1 MARRYFASMRRLLAS
16 VALVVGASTATAQE
30 SARRDSVAP
39 LPAVTVTA
47 TRAAAAVLTTPLAV
61 TKIEAAE
68 LRSRS
73 GFGLDEALRLVPG
86 VLAQSRYGTS
96 DVRIVIR
103 GYGARG
109 AGDRSNAG
117 TSRGIRVLIDGIP
130 ETEPDGRTSFD
141 QIDLAASEAVEVVR
155 SNASAVWGNASG
167 GVINLLT
174 VPLAGDPRIEA
185 QPVFGNFG
193 LQRYAARGS
202 TPLGASG
209 TGYVNFTHTDWDG
222 WREHSSAR
230 RALVNIGAV
239 GSVGGRTRVG
249 VYASGA
255 NNLFHI
261 PGPLTQAQ
269 VDQDPRQAN
278 ATYAARDERR
288 HNRVMRL
295 GTTVE
300 HAVDSATSLSAML
313 FVSPKYLQRSERNT
327 FRDFTRYHVGGN
339 VTGRRQIALST
350 ASRMTLSV
358 GADEAYQDGAILFY
372 SLTPQGTRGPTLRDN
387 KAEGA
392 NNLGVF
398 IQDEIWVRER
408 LAVTLGARYDDVTYN
423 YRSYITP
430 ELSDRKSFARVTP
443 KIGLM
448 WLFDGT
454 RSIYA
459 NVGGGIEVP
468 AGNETDPAG
477 TFGQDTVYA
486 INPLLEP
493 IRSTTYEIGFKSIPA
508 SSTAAVRW
516 SYDLALYTTDVRN
529 ELVPYQGGRFYF
541 TAGQARRSGAE
552 LGLDVNTRAGLFA
565 QTALTFSRNRYVR
578 YAVDSVHYGRP
589 GAFADYSG
597 NEVVGVPDVIA
608 NAEAGLEVPG
618 FRALR
623 LKGGVE
629 HTGRYFV
636 DDANTVRVP
645 AYTTLSATLELRDPV
660 LTAGGW
666 GVRGFVS
673 VYNLAD
679 RRYIGSAFLN
689 PDRVNGEPVA
699 FEPGMPRSV
708 VVSISARRVR

>member
-1 MARRYFASMRRLLAS
+1 MLRPLTTAAV
-16 VALVVGASTATAQE
+16 VAVGASAAPAQE
-30 SARRDSVAP
+30 PASRDSIAP

-47 TRAAAAVLTTPLAV
+47 TRVPMAVLTTPLAV
-61 TKIEAAE
+61 TKIEPAE

-117 TSRGIRVLIDGIP
+117 TSRGIRVLVDGIP

-141 QIDLAASEAVEVVR
+141 QIDLAASEAIEVVR
-155 SNASAVWGNASG
+155 SNASSVWGNASG
-167 GVINLLT
+167 GVINVLT
-174 VPLAGDPRIEA
+174 LPATGDPRIEA

-202 TPLGASG
+202 LPLGASG
-209 TGYVNFTHTDWDG
+209 TGYFNFTHTNWDG

-230 RALVNIGAV
+230 RVLLNIGAV
-239 GSVGGRTRVG
+239 GSLGERTRVG

-269 VDQDPRQAN
+269 VDQDPRRAN

-300 HAVDSATSLSAML
+300 HATDSATSLSAML

-339 VTGRRQIALST
+339 VTGRRQIALSP
-350 ASRMTLSV
+350 AARMTVSV

-372 SLTPQGTRGPTLRDN
+372 SLTPQGTRGAALRDN
-387 KAEGA
+387 KGEGA

-398 IQDEIWVRER
+398 VQDEIWLRER
-408 LAVTLGARYDDVTYN
+408 LGVTLGARYDNVTYN

-430 ELSDRKSFARVTP
+430 ELSDRKSFARVMP
-443 KIGLM
+443 KVGLT
-448 WLFDGT
+448 WLFDPT

-493 IRSTTYEIGFKSIPA
+493 IRSTTYEIGVKSIPA
-508 SSTAAVRW
+508 GSRAAAIRW
-516 SYDLALYTTDVRN
+516 AYDVALYTTDVRN
-529 ELVPYQGGRFYF
+529 EVVPYQGGRFYF
-541 TAGQARRSGAE
+541 TAGRARRSGAE
-552 LGLDVNTRAGLFA
+552 LGLDMSTRTGIFA
-565 QTALTFSRNRYVR
+565 QAALTLSRNRYER
-578 YAVDSVHYGRP
+578 YVVDSIHYGRP

-597 NEVVGVPDVIA
+597 NKVVGVPDVMI
-608 NAEAGLEVPG
+608 NAEAGVAIPG
-618 FRALR
+618 ARALR

-629 HTGRYFV
+629 HSGRYFV
-636 DDANTVRVP
+636 DDANTVSVP
-645 AYTTLSATLELRDPV
+645 AYTTLSTTLELRDPLV
-660 LTAGGW
+660 TAGGW

-673 VYNLAD
+673 VYNVAD
-679 RRYIGSAFLN
+679 RTYIGSAFLN

-708 VVSISARRVR
+708 IVSISAGRLR

>member
-1 MARRYFASMRRLLAS
+1 MTTI
-16 VALVVGASTATAQE
+16 GST
-30 SARRDSVAP
+30 
-39 LPAVTVTA
+39 
-47 TRAAAAVLTTPLAV
+47 
-61 TKIEAAE
+61 E

-155 SNASAVWGNASG
+155 SNASSVWGNASG

-174 VPLAGDPRIEA
+174 VPVAGDPRIEA
-185 QPVFGNFG
+185 QPIVGNFG
-193 LQRYAARGS
+193 LERYAARGS

-209 TGYVNFTHTDWDG
+209 TGYFHFTHTNWDG

-230 RALVNIGAV
+230 RALLNLGAV

-249 VYASGA
+249 IYASGA

-269 VDQDPRQAN
+269 VDLDPRQAN

-288 HNRVMRL
+288 HNRVVRL

-339 VTGRRQIALST
+339 VTGRRQVTLSP
-350 ASRMTLSV
+350 ASRMTLLV

-387 KAEGA
+387 KGEGA

-398 IQDEIWVRER
+398 VQNELWLRER
-408 LAVTLGARYDDVTYN
+408 LGVTLGARYDNVTYN

-430 ELSDRKSFARVTP
+430 QLSDRKAFARMAP
-443 KIGLM
+443 KIGLT
-448 WLFDGT
+448 WLLDAT

-493 IRSTTYEIGFKSIPA
+493 IRSTTYEVGFKSIPA
-508 SSTAAVRW
+508 LSRAAIRW
-516 SYDLALYTTDVRN
+516 SYDVALYTTDVRN
-529 ELVPYQGGRFYF
+529 EVVPYQGGRFYF
-541 TAGQARRSGAE
+541 TAGRARRSGAE
-552 LGLDVNTRAGLFA
+552 LGLDASTRAGIFA
-565 QTALTFSRNRYVR
+565 QLAFTLSRNRYER
-578 YAVDSVHYGRP
+578 YLVDSVHYGRP
-589 GAFADYSG
+589 GAFADYGG
-597 NEVVGVPDVIA
+597 NEVVGVPDLML
-608 NAEAGLEVPG
+608 NAEAGFAIPG
-618 FRALR
+618 GRGVR

-636 DDANTVRVP
+636 DDANAIRVP
-645 AYTTLSATLELRDPV
+645 AYTTLSATLELHEPV

-666 GVRGFVS
+666 GLRGFVS
-673 VYNLAD
+673 VHNLTD

-708 VVSISARRVR
+708 VMSVSAGRLR

>member
-1 MARRYFASMRRLLAS
+1 MRRLLAAAPL
-16 VALVVGASTATAQE
+16 VAVAVAASGAGAQAP
-30 SARRDSVAP
+30 ARRDSVAP
-39 LPAVTVTA
+39 LPAVTITA
-47 TRAAAAVLTTPLAV
+47 TRVPATVLTTPLAV
-61 TKIEAAE
+61 TKIEPAE

-155 SNASAVWGNASG
+155 SNASSVWGNASG
-167 GVINLLT
+167 GVINVLT
-174 VPLAGDPRIEA
+174 VPVAGDPRIEA

-202 TPLGASG
+202 TRLGGSG
-209 TGYVNFTHTDWDG
+209 TGYFSFTHTNWDG
-222 WREHSSAR
+222 WRAHSSAR
-230 RALVNIGAV
+230 RALLNLGAV
-239 GSVGGRTRVG
+239 GGLGDRTRVG

-269 VDQDPRQAN
+269 VDLDPRQAN

-300 HAVDSATSLSAML
+300 HGLDTAMSLSAML

-339 VTGRRQIALST
+339 VTARRQIVLSP
-350 ASRMTLSV
+350 ASRMTLSAGV
-358 GADEAYQDGAILFY
+358 DEAYQDGAILFY
-372 SLTPQGTRGPTLRDN
+372 SLTPEGTRGATLRDN
-387 KAEGA
+387 KGEGA

-398 IQDEIWVRER
+398 VQDEIWLRER
-408 LAVTLGARYDDVTYN
+408 LGVTLGARYDNVTYN

-430 ELSDRKSFARVTP
+430 DLSDRKSFARVTP
-443 KIGLM
+443 KVGIT

-493 IRSTTYEIGFKSIPA
+493 IRSATYEIGVKSIPA
-508 SSTAAVRW
+508 SSSGAFRW
-516 SYDLALYTTDVRN
+516 SYDVALYTTDVRN
-529 ELVPYQGGRFYF
+529 EVVPYQGGRFYF
-541 TAGQARRSGAE
+541 TAGRARRSGAE
-552 LGLDVNTRAGLFA
+552 LGLDVSTRAGIFA
-565 QTALTFSRNRYVR
+565 QTALTLSRNRYER
-578 YAVDSVHYGRP
+578 YVVDSLHYGRP
-589 GAFADYSG
+589 GAFADYGG
-597 NEVVGVPDVIA
+597 NKVVGLPDVML
-608 NAEAGLEVPG
+608 NAEAGVAIPG
-618 FRALR
+618 LRALR
-623 LKGGVE
+623 VKAGAE
-629 HTGRYFV
+629 HTGGYFV

-699 FEPGMPRSV
+699 FEPGMPRSF
-708 VVSISARRVR
+708 VVSISAGRLR

>member
-1 MARRYFASMRRLLAS
+1 MLRVL
-16 VALVVGASTATAQE
+16 ATAAVVAVAASAAPAQE
-30 SARRDSVAP
+30 PARRDSIAP
-39 LPAVTVTA
+39 LPVVTVTA
-47 TRAAAAVLTTPLAV
+47 TRVPATVLTTPLAV
-61 TKIEAAE
+61 TKIEPAE

-117 TSRGIRVLIDGIP
+117 TSRGIRVLVDGIP

-141 QIDLAASEAVEVVR
+141 QIDLAASEAIEVVR
-155 SNASAVWGNASG
+155 SNASSVWGNASG
-167 GVINLLT
+167 GVINVLT
-174 VPLAGDPRIEA
+174 VPAAGEPRIEA

-202 TPLGASG
+202 TRLGASG
-209 TGYVNFTHTDWDG
+209 TGYFNFTHTDWDG

-230 RALVNIGAV
+230 RALLNLGAV
-239 GSVGGRTRVG
+239 GGVGERTRVG

-269 VDQDPRQAN
+269 VDQNPRQAN
-278 ATYAARDERR
+278 AIYAERDERR
-288 HNRVMRL
+288 HNRVVRL

-300 HAVDSATSLSAML
+300 HTVDSATSLSAML
-313 FVSPKYLQRSERNT
+313 FVSPKDLQRSERNT

-339 VTGRRQIALST
+339 VTGRRQIALSP
-350 ASRMTLSV
+350 AARMTLSV

-372 SLTPQGTRGPTLRDN
+372 SLTPQGTRGTTLRDN
-387 KAEGA
+387 KGEGA
-392 NNLGVF
+392 NNLGVYV
-398 IQDEIWVRER
+398 QDEIWLRER
-408 LAVTLGARYDDVTYN
+408 FSVTLGARYDNVTYN

-443 KIGLM
+443 KVGLT

-493 IRSTTYEIGFKSIPA
+493 IRSTTYEVGFKSIPA
-508 SSTAAVRW
+508 GSRAAAIRW
-516 SYDLALYTTDVRN
+516 SYDVALYTTDVRN
-529 ELVPYQGGRFYF
+529 EVVPYQGGRFYF
-541 TAGQARRSGAE
+541 MAGRARRSGAE
-552 LGLDVNTRAGLFA
+552 LGLDVTTRGGLFA
-565 QTALTFSRNRYVR
+565 QTALTLSRNRYER
-578 YAVDSVHYGRP
+578 YLVDSVHYGRP

-597 NEVVGVPDVIA
+597 NKVVGVPDVML
-608 NAEAGLEVPG
+608 NAEAGVAIPG
-618 FRALR
+618 LR
-623 LKGGVE
+623 SLGLKGGVE
-629 HTGRYFV
+629 HSGGYFV
-636 DDANTVRVP
+636 DDANTVSVP
-645 AYTTLSATLELRDPV
+645 AYTALSATLELRDPIV
-660 LTAGGW
+660 TARGW

-708 VVSISARRVR
+708 IVSISAGRLR

>member
-1 MARRYFASMRRLLAS
+1 MRHLLATAAV
-16 VALVVGASTATAQE
+16 VAVGVSTAPAQE
-30 SARRDSVAP
+30 PARRDSIAA

-47 TRAAAAVLTTPLAV
+47 TRATAAVLTTPLAV
-61 TKIEAAE
+61 TKIQPAE

-141 QIDLAASEAVEVVR
+141 QIDLAASEAIEVVR
-155 SNASAVWGNASG
+155 SNASSVWGNASG

-174 VPLAGDPRIEA
+174 VPVAGDPRIEA
-185 QPVFGNFG
+185 QPMFGNFG

-202 TPLGASG
+202 TPLGGSG
-209 TGYVNFTHTDWDG
+209 TGYFNLTHTNWDG

-230 RALVNIGAV
+230 RALLNLGTV
-239 GSVGGRTRVG
+239 GSVGERTRVG

-278 ATYAARDERR
+278 AIYAARDERR

-327 FRDFTRYHVGGN
+327 FRDFTRYHVGGS
-339 VTGRRQIALST
+339 VTGRRQI
-350 ASRMTLSV
+350 TLSPASHMSLSI

-372 SLTPQGTRGPTLRDN
+372 SLTPEGTRGPALRDN
-387 KAEGA
+387 KGEAA

-398 IQDEIWVRER
+398 VQDEIWIRER
-408 LAVTLGARYDDVTYN
+408 LGVTLGARYDNVTYN

-443 KIGLM
+443 KVGLT

-477 TFGQDTVYA
+477 TFGEDTVYA

-493 IRSTTYEIGFKSIPA
+493 IRSTTYEVGFKSIPA
-508 SSTAAVRW
+508 SSTSTVRW
-516 SYDLALYTTDVRN
+516 SYDVALYTTDVRN
-529 ELVPYQGGRFYF
+529 EVVPYQGGRFYF
-541 TAGQARRSGAE
+541 TAGRARRSGAE
-552 LGLDVNTRAGLFA
+552 LGLSLSTRAGIFA
-565 QTALTFSRNRYVR
+565 QTALTLSRNRYER
-578 YAVDSVHYGRP
+578 YVVDSVHYGRP
-589 GAFADYSG
+589 GAFADYGG
-597 NEVVGVPDVIA
+597 NEVVGVPDVML
-608 NAEAGLEVPG
+608 NAEAGVAIPG
-618 FRALR
+618 ARALR

-629 HTGRYFV
+629 HTGGYFI
-636 DDANTVRVP
+636 DDANTVSVP
-645 AYTTLSATLELRDPV
+645 AYTTLSTTLELRDPV

-708 VVSISARRVR
+708 VVSISAGRLR

>member
-1 MARRYFASMRRLLAS
+1 MRRLLAS
-16 VALVVGASTATAQE
+16 VALAVVASAAAAQE
-30 SARRDSVAP
+30 PVRRDSVAP

-47 TRAAAAVLTTPLAV
+47 TRAPASVLTTPLAV
-61 TKIEAAE
+61 TRIGPAE

-155 SNASAVWGNASG
+155 SNASSLWGNASG

-174 VPLAGDPRIEA
+174 VPVASDPRIEA
-185 QPVFGNFG
+185 QRVFGNFG
-193 LQRYAARGS
+193 LQRYAARGA
-202 TPLGASG
+202 TPLGTSG
-209 TGYVNFTHTDWDG
+209 TGYFSFTHTDWRG
-222 WREHSSAR
+222 WREHSAAR
-230 RALVNIGAV
+230 RALLNLGAV
-239 GSVGGRTRVG
+239 GSVGERTRVG

-261 PGPLTQAQ
+261 PGPLTQAE

-278 ATYAARDERR
+278 GTYATRDERR
-288 HNRVMRL
+288 HNRVIRL

-300 HAVDSATSLSAML
+300 HVMDSATSLSAML

-339 VTGRRQIALST
+339 VIGRQRMTLSP

-372 SLTPQGTRGPTLRDN
+372 SLTPEGTRGPTLRDN
-387 KAEGA
+387 KGEGA
-392 NNLGVF
+392 NNLGIFV
-398 IQDEIWVRER
+398 QDEIWLRER
-408 LAVTLGARYDDVTYN
+408 LGVTLGARYDNVTYN

-430 ELSDRKSFARVTP
+430 DLSDRKSFTRVTP
-443 KIGLM
+443 KVGVT
-448 WLFDGT
+448 WLFDAT

-459 NVGGGIEVP
+459 NVGGGIEAP

-493 IRSTTYEIGFKSIPA
+493 IRSTTYEIGVKSIPA
-508 SSTAAVRW
+508 SSRAVVRW
-516 SYDLALYTTDVRN
+516 SYDVALYTTDVRN
-529 ELVPYQGGRFYF
+529 EIVPYQGGRFYF
-541 TAGQARRSGAE
+541 TAGRARRSGAE
-552 LGLDVNTRAGLFA
+552 LGLDVSTRAGIFA
-565 QTALTFSRNRYVR
+565 QTALTLSRNRYER
-578 YAVDSVHYGRP
+578 YVVDSVHYGRP

-597 NEVVGVPDVIA
+597 NKVVGVPDVML
-608 NAEAGLEVPG
+608 NAEAGVAIPG
-618 FRALR
+618 ARALR

-636 DDANTVRVP
+636 DDANTVSVP
-645 AYTTLSATLELRDPV
+645 AYTTLSATLELRDAV
-660 LTAGGW
+660 LSAGGW

-673 VYNLAD
+673 VYNVAD

-689 PDRVNGEPVA
+689 PDRLNGEPVA

-708 VVSISARRVR
+708 VVSISAGRLR